1 MQLDA
6 RQEQSYEGDLFGT
19 TTLFRTVR
27 MMSAVYVHIKYR
39 CHLIRP
45 PAMLLA
51 STLGFCNPL

>member
-1 MQLDA
+1 
-6 RQEQSYEGDLFGT
+6 
-19 TTLFRTVR
+19 

-51 STLGFCNPL
+51 STLGFCNPLGCASDRAQSMLAAVNAGTRTRA